1 MRPQKEPVEIDST
14 RGLLHND
21 EDFSLALGGP
31 LYQLYLRTHL
41 STPPLGLLRRRV
53 LSFSLFCWL
62 PLLILSL
69 AEGHFLSGVPVP
81 FLLDVEVH
89 ARFLVALPLLIMAE
103 LIVHQRIA
111 VVVRQFLERHIIAPE
126 DRPRFAEIIAST
138 KRLRNSVLLE
148 MVLLVLCFTVF
159 QWVWKEHIAFRI
171 ATWYDLS
178 PGGAHRLTAAGYWYE
193 FVSLPLLRFFLFR
206 WYFRLFLWYRFLWRV
221 RALPLQLNLFHPDRV
236 GGLGFL
242 TASIVAFSPVLL
254 AHTTFLAGLIGDRIW
269 HGGVTLLTFKMQIL
283 GALVLLL
290 LLVLAPLCFFVVH
303 LEEAG
308 RKAAREFGV
317 LSSHYVDGFR
327 QKWILH
333 GAGETGPVLGT
344 PDLQSLAD
352 LGNSFKTVADIGLFP
367 FSKDEV
373 IRLVGLLILPLMPLT
388 LTIVSPKQII
398 DLLLKLA
405 F

>member
-1 MRPQKEPVEIDST
+1 M
-14 RGLLHND
+14 
-21 EDFSLALGGP
+21 
-31 LYQLYLRTHL
+31 
-41 STPPLGLLRRRV
+41 
-53 LSFSLFCWL
+53 
-62 PLLILSL
+62 
-69 AEGHFLSGVPVP
+69 
-81 FLLDVEVH
+81 
-89 ARFLVALPLLIMAE
+89 
-103 LIVHQRIA
+103 
-111 VVVRQFLERHIIAPE
+111 
-126 DRPRFAEIIAST
+126 
-138 KRLRNSVLLE
+138 
-148 MVLLVLCFTVF
+148 
-159 QWVWKEHIAFRI
+159 
-171 ATWYDLS
+171 
-178 PGGAHRLTAAGYWYE
+178 
-193 FVSLPLLRFFLFR
+193 
-206 WYFRLFLWYRFLWRV
+206 